1 MIQAQFSPEGSQRL
15 VKVALSK
22 LLVKLNQIL
31 TRQLTQTHPYKY
43 SCTNTTVAES
53 YLSI

>member
-22 LLVKLNQIL
+22 QLIKLNQIL
-31 TRQLTQTHPYKY
+31 TRQLTQTYPYKY
-43 SCTNTTVAES
+43 SCTNTAVAES
-53 YLSI
+53 HLSI